1 MAANFN
7 KVFLM
12 GNLTRD
18 PEMRTLPSGT
28 VVCTFGVAVN
38 RQFVN
43 AAGVTQE
50 EVCFVDISAFGR
62 TGEIVAQ
69 YLRKGSPAFVEGR
82 LYYEQW
88 DDRDTG
94 KKRSR
99 LSVTAE
105 RVLLIGG
112 APSGRD
118 GGYAEDEQANA
129 AYPPGGGWQRPQDG
143 PPPVSQGGW
152 QQRQPY
158 QRGPAA
164 PGGGWQQPPSQG
176 GWQPPQQGGWQP
188 PQQQGGQAQSHP
200 QGNWQPPP
208 PPPPPA
214 ASGSQPQPPS
224 APSAPSMPQFE
235 PLPEEDSGGDDLPF

>member
-1 MAANFN
+1 MPANLN

-28 VVCTFGVAVN
+28 TVCAFGVAVN

-50 EVCFVDISAFGR
+50 EACFIDVSAFGR
-62 TGEIVAQ
+62 SGEIVAQ
-69 YLRKGSPAFVEGR
+69 YLRKGSPIFVEGR
-82 LYYEQW
+82 LHFEQW
-88 DDRDTG
+88 DERETG

-105 RVLLIGG
+105 RVQLIG
-112 APSGRD
+112 APTGRD
-118 GGYAEDEQANA
+118 GSYAEDDQADA
-129 AYPPGGGWQRPQDG
+129 ASAPGGWQQPGTPNAGWQRPQG
-143 PPPVSQGGW
+143 GSPPAGGW
-152 QQRQPY
+152 QRQAP

-164 PGGGWQQPPSQG
+164 PQGGWQRQAPAAPQGGWQQ
-176 GWQPPQQGGWQP
+176 QPAPNS
-188 PQQQGGQAQSHP
+188 QAQGAP

-208 PPPPPA
+208 PQQPPPPNSPAPA
-214 ASGSQPQPPS
+214 APP
-224 APSAPSMPQFE
+224 AMPQFE
-235 PLPEEDSGGDDLPF
+235 PLPEESGSGGDDLPF

>member
-28 VVCTFGVAVN
+28 AVCAFGVATN

-50 EVCFVDISAFGR
+50 EVCFVDVSAFGR

-69 YLRKGSPAFVEGR
+69 YLRKGSPIFVEGR
-82 LYYEQW
+82 LRYEQW
-88 DDRDTG
+88 DDRETG

-99 LSVTAE
+99 LTVTAE

-112 APSGRD
+112 APGGRD

-129 AYPPGGGWQRPQDG
+129 AYPQGGWQPPQGGG
-143 PPPVSQGGW
+143 PPPPQGGW

-164 PGGGWQQPPSQG
+164 PSGGGWQQPP
-176 GWQPPQQGGWQP
+176 
-188 PQQQGGQAQSHP
+188 QGGQAPSAP

-208 PPPPPA
+208 PP
-214 ASGSQPQPPS
+214 ASDSQPQ
-224 APSAPSMPQFE
+224 APVAPSMPQFE
-235 PLPEEDSGGDDLPF
+235 PLPEDDSGDDDLPF

>member
-1 MAANFN
+1 MAPNLN

-28 VVCTFGVAVN
+28 AVCTFGVAVN

-50 EVCFVDISAFGR
+50 EVCFIDVSAFGR
-62 TGEIVAQ
+62 TGEVVAQ
-69 YLRKGSPAFVEGR
+69 YLRKGSPIFVEGR

-88 DDRDTG
+88 DDRETG

-105 RVLLIGG
+105 RVQLIGG
-112 APSGRD
+112 VPTGRD

-129 AYPPGGGWQRPQDG
+129 AYPPGGGWQQRPLGG
-143 PPPVSQGGW
+143 PPPPQGGW

-164 PGGGWQQPPSQG
+164 PGGGWQQRPQGGPPPPQG
-176 GWQPPQQGGWQP
+176 GWQQP
-188 PQQQGGQAQSHP
+188 PQGGQAQSAP
-200 QGNWQPPP
+200 QGNWPP

-214 ASGSQPQPPS
+214 PDSQPQAPAAPP
-224 APSAPSMPQFE
+224 MPQFE

>member
-28 VVCTFGVAVN
+28 AVCAFGVATN

-50 EVCFVDISAFGR
+50 EVCFVDVSAFGR

-69 YLRKGSPAFVEGR
+69 YLRKGSPIFVEGR
-82 LYYEQW
+82 LRYEQW
-88 DDRDTG
+88 DDRETG

-99 LSVTAE
+99 LTVTAE

-112 APSGRD
+112 APGGRD

-129 AYPPGGGWQRPQDG
+129 AYPQGGWQPPQGG
-143 PPPVSQGGW
+143 PPPPQGGW

-164 PGGGWQQPPSQG
+164 PSGGGWQQPPQGGPPPPQG
-176 GWQPPQQGGWQP
+176 GWQQP
-188 PQQQGGQAQSHP
+188 PQGGQAPSAP

-208 PPPPPA
+208 PP
-214 ASGSQPQPPS
+214 ASDSQPQ
-224 APSAPSMPQFE
+224 APVAPSMPQFE
-235 PLPEEDSGGDDLPF
+235 PLPEDDSGDDDLPF